1 MKIILMKSFLIYFVL
16 FVASFTTTAQ
26 TSGTG
31 VTDVE
36 GNAYKTVILG
46 KQEWMM
52 DNLKVTKYRNG
63 NPIPH
68 IQDSTVWNAWNN
80 GAYVFYKNDTKHGV
94 LYNWMAVMDQRGIC
108 PTGWHVPVSS
118 EWDSLAKFLG
128 GEEVAG
134 GKMKARLHWETPNA
148 AATNESS
155 FHALPKGMYGVNGS
169 FNNIG
174 KNAYWWSASENDKVS
189 AWGRE
194 IGFNESGLYAGHGDK
209 HDGLSVRCL
218 KD

>member
-1 MKIILMKSFLIYFVL
+1 MKKSLFVL
-16 FVASFTTTAQ
+16 SFIINGFMYVVAQ
-26 TSGTG
+26 TSGAG
-31 VTDVE
+31 VMDVD
-36 GNAYKTVILG
+36 GNNYKTVILG

-80 GAYVFYKNDTKHGV
+80 GAFVFYKNDTKHGV
-94 LYNWMAVMDQRGIC
+94 LYNWMAVTEQRGIC
-108 PTGWHVPVSS
+108 PTGWHVPTNV
-118 EWDSLAKFLG
+118 EWDTLAKFLG
-128 GEEVAG
+128 GNEVAG
-134 GKMKARLHWETPNA
+134 GKMKARLHWETPNE

-155 FHALPKGMYGVNGS
+155 FHALPKGMYGINGS
-169 FNNIG
+169 FNNVG
-174 KNAYWWSASENDKVS
+174 KNAYWWSASENDKNS

-194 IGFNESGLYAGHGDK
+194 VGFNESGLYAGHGDK
-209 HDGLSVRCL
+209 RDGLSVRCL

>member
-1 MKIILMKSFLIYFVL
+1 MKKSLFVL
-16 FVASFTTTAQ
+16 SFIINGFMYVVAQ
-26 TSGTG
+26 TSGAG
-31 VTDVE
+31 VMDVD
-36 GNAYKTVILG
+36 GNNYKTVILG

-80 GAYVFYKNDTKHGV
+80 GAFVFYKNDTKHGV
-94 LYNWMAVMDQRGIC
+94 LYNWMAVTEQRGIC
-108 PTGWHVPVSS
+108 PTGWHVPTNV
-118 EWDSLAKFLG
+118 EWDTLAKFLG
-128 GEEVAG
+128 GNEVAG
-134 GKMKARLHWETPNA
+134 GKMKARFHWETPNE

-155 FHALPKGMYGVNGS
+155 FHALPKGMYGINGS

-174 KNAYWWSASENDKVS
+174 KNAYWWSASENDKNS

-194 IGFNESGLYAGHGDK
+194 VGFNESGLYAGHGDK
-209 HDGLSVRCL
+209 RDGLSVRCL